1 MGRYIKKPRL
11 DSEDEA
17 SARYWIKGLVL
28 AAVWQALLFVV
39 PFLLGLS
46 AEGLATVAVIAVIVS
61 AVWLRRN
68 AP

>member
-1 MGRYIKKPRL
+1 MGRYVKRQRHEP
-11 DSEDEA
+11 DG
-17 SARYWIKGLVL
+17 ARYWINGLGAVAAWQIL
-28 AAVWQALLFVV
+28 AFVV

-61 AVWLRRN
+61 AIWLRRN